1 MRGTP
6 CSFLIQI
13 FTASEHLHENGHK
26 SLNAIIFSD
35 ETELL
40 SVTVAENAVI
50 RIKQTILLTKRK
62 ERERKKNVSHFF
74 LLTSADGS
82 AFS

>member
-1 MRGTP
+1 MVGTP

-26 SLNAIIFSD
+26 SLDAIIFSD

-50 RIKQTILLTKRK
+50 RMKQTILLTKRK
-62 ERERKKNVSHFF
+62 EREKKTSLTFF
-74 LLTSADGS
+74 H
-82 AFS
+82 